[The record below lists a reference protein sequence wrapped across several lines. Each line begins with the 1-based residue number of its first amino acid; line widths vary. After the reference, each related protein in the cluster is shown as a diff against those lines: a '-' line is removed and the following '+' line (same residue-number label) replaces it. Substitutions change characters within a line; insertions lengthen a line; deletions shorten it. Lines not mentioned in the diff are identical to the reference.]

1 MTAFRYLLR
10 AEWTKLR
17 TVPGWVAGIAVA
29 AFLIVGVGLMPGMR
43 GSCGRSACSLPVGPE
58 GQEVTDSFTFLHR
71 TLTGDGS
78 VTVRVASLTGLM
90 AVPEPGQSKPGL
102 EPWAKA
108 GLIVKDGVRPGSTYA
123 AVLLTGGHGTRMQYD
138 YVHDR
143 AGTSGTAA
151 PHWLRLTRTGATV
164 TGEESVDGVAWT
176 RVGTARLPELPSTV
190 EVGLFTTSPQHSET
204 SSETLGLQG
213 AFGGPT
219 QATAVFDH
227 LSSSGNL
234 TADDWT
240 GTTIGAL
247 GNASGLEVGGSERT
261 GDGFTV
267 SGSGDIAPA
276 VSGAAG
282 LGVTITQTLVG
293 TFLGLVLVV
302 VVGVS
307 YVTAEYRRGLIR
319 TTLAANP
326 RRGPVLA
333 AKALVVGA
341 VTFVVGLVAAAT
353 VVALGTRVLRA
364 NGVYVHAVTTATEV
378 RVVAGTAALLA
389 MAAAF
394 AVGLG
399 ALIRRGSVA
408 VTTAIVVVVLPYLLA
423 VTVLPTGAA
432 RWLLTWTPA
441 AAFAL
446 QQSTPE
452 YHQVANLYAPVA
464 GYFPLAPLTGFAV
477 LVGWATVMLGLA
489 TLRLRRS
496 AA

>member
-1 MTAFRYLLR
+1 VNGFSHLLR

-29 AFLIVGVGLMPGMR
+29 AFLIVGVGLMPGMS

-78 VTVRVASLTGLM
+78 VTVRIASLTGLM
-90 AVPEPGQSKPGL
+90 AVPEPGQRKPGL

-108 GLIVKDGVRPGSTYA
+108 GLIVKDGVRRGSTYA
-123 AVLLTGGHGTRMQYD
+123 AVLLTGGHGTRWQHN

-143 AGTSGTAA
+143 AGTAGIS
-151 PHWLRLTRTGATV
+151 PRWLRLTRTGTTV
-164 TGEESVDGVAWT
+164 TGEESADGVAWT
-176 RVGTARLPELPSTV
+176 RVGTARLPDLPSTV
-190 EVGLFTTSPQHSET
+190 EVGMLATSPQHSET
-204 SSETLGLQG
+204 STETLGLQG

-227 LSSSGNL
+227 LSSRGDF
-234 TADDWT
+234 TAGDWT
-240 GTTIGAL
+240 GTTIGAH

-267 SGSGDIAPA
+267 TGSGDIAPA

-364 NGVYVHAVTTATEV
+364 KGVYVHAVATATEV
-378 RVVAGTAALLA
+378 RVVVGTAALLA

-452 YHQVANLYAPVA
+452 YHQVANLYAPAA
-464 GYFPLAPLTGFAV
+464 GYFPLAPLAGFAV
-477 LVGWATVMLGLA
+477 LAGWAAAMLGLA
-489 TLRLRRS
+489 TLRMRRS

>member
-1 MTAFRYLLR
+1 
-10 AEWTKLR
+10 
-17 TVPGWVAGIAVA
+17 
-29 AFLIVGVGLMPGMR
+29 
-43 GSCGRSACSLPVGPE
+43 
-58 GQEVTDSFTFLHR
+58 
-71 TLTGDGS
+71 
-78 VTVRVASLTGLM
+78 
-90 AVPEPGQSKPGL
+90 
-102 EPWAKA
+102 
-108 GLIVKDGVRPGSTYA
+108 
-123 AVLLTGGHGTRMQYD
+123 
-138 YVHDR
+138 
-143 AGTSGTAA
+143 
-151 PHWLRLTRTGATV
+151 
-164 TGEESVDGVAWT
+164 
-176 RVGTARLPELPSTV
+176 V

-240 GTTIGAL
+240 GTTIGAH

-353 VVALGTRVLRA
+353 VVVLGTRALRA

-389 MAAAF
+389 MAAAL

-464 GYFPLAPLTGFAV
+464 GYFPLAPLAGFAV
-477 LVGWATVMLGLA
+477 LAGWAAAMLGLA
-489 TLRLRRS
+489 TLRMRRS